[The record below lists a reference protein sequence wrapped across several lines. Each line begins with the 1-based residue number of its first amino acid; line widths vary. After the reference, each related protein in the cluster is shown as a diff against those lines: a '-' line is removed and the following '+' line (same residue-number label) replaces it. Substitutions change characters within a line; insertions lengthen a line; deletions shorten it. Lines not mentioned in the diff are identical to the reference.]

1 MHALLRNGVTA
12 VLAEHLADPALRAA
26 VDRSDLLVLGT
37 AVAPTLHPGG
47 RADLA
52 VHGVDDA
59 CLVTVVA
66 GRIAHRRA

>member
-1 MHALLRNGVTA
+1 M
-12 VLAEHLADPALRAA
+12 LARQVADPALRAA
-26 VDRSDLLVLGT
+26 VDRGDLRVLAAAVPPELV
-37 AVAPTLHPGG
+37 PGG

-52 VHGVDDA
+52 VFDADGA